1 MKNSILIIT
10 LMSFL
15 IGFSQQSKKDEIT
28 FQKNVLK
35 KAKAYGDPAVTKSA
49 FYKLIV
55 LEGENS
61 TYKDSLAYLYFSSR
75 QYAPCFLVTQEVLKR
90 DPKHEQMLELQ
101 AISLESLGAYPKAI
115 EVYKKLFTMTNDNY
129 YGYSLSK
136 LYYNTKKFDEAYSM
150 ILKTEK
156 LNDTGN
162 YKVTYSINKTH
173 NQQIELLA
181 AIQYLKGLIAT
192 ELKKKDVAKAS
203 FQKAISIQ
211 PEFVLAKEKLED
223 LK

>member
-1 MKNSILIIT
+1 MKNSILVIS
-10 LMSFL
+10 LMSFI
-15 IGFSQQSKKDEIT
+15 IGFSQQSKKDEIE
-28 FQKNVLK
+28 FQKSVLK
-35 KAKAYGDPAVTKSA
+35 KAKDYGDPTMTKNA

-61 TYKDSLAYLYFSSR
+61 TYKDSLAYLYFGAR
-75 QYAPCFLVTQEVLKR
+75 QYAPCFMVTQEVLKR
-90 DPKHEQMLELQ
+90 KPKHKEMLELQ

-115 EVYKKLFTMTNDNY
+115 EVYKELFAMTNDNF

-136 LYYNTKKFDEAYSM
+136 LLYNTKKFDEAYAM

-192 ELKKKDVAKAS
+192 ELKKNEVAKAS
-203 FQKAISIQ
+203 FQKALSIQ

-223 LK
+223 LM